1 MDEIFTE
8 KTMAADPLEEQTPKE
23 APAEAANPYEAR
35 PNPAAF
41 EQPKPQYQPP
51 QPQYMPPQ
59 YQPPQYQQPQY
70 QQPPQYRPPQ
80 QQYMQ
85 QPPQYQPPQYRPQPS
100 EYYRPVQPQYHQ
112 VYRQPVPG
120 GGAAKA
126 FAIVA
131 FVAGCISISI
141 LLVLLMS
148 TGTISFN
155 LKYRSGRGALAAL
168 ALTYGFIFSVPG
180 LVFGIVAMAK
190 KTNKF
195 PLAILGTIFCAS
207 LLLYGIIMLMS
218 IA

>member
-59 YQPPQYQQPQY
+59 YQPPQYQQP
-70 QQPPQYRPPQ
+70 PQYMPPQ

-85 QPPQYQPPQYRPQPS
+85 QPPQYQPPQYRPQPN
-100 EYYRPVQPQYHQ
+100 EYYRPVQPKYHQ

-131 FVAGCISISI
+131 FVAGCISIS
-141 LLVLLMS
+141 LLFVLLMAAGS
-148 TGTISFN
+148 TTSTY
-155 LKYRSGRGALAAL
+155 KYASSRGALAAVAL
-168 ALTYGFIFSVPG
+168 AYGFIISVPG
-180 LVFGIVAMAK
+180 LVFGIVALSK

-195 PLAILGTIFCAS
+195 PLAILGTIFSGA
-207 LLLYGIIMLMS
+207 LILFGIIMLMTVM
-218 IA
+218 

>member
-8 KTMAADPLEEQTPKE
+8 KTVAADPLEERV
-23 APAEAANPYEAR
+23 PADKSTENANPYEAKTTS
-35 PNPAAF
+35 ADF
-41 EQPKPQYQPP
+41 DQPKPQYQPP

-59 YQPPQYQQPQY
+59 YQPPQY
-70 QQPPQYRPPQ
+70 
-80 QQYMQ
+80 
-85 QPPQYQPPQYRPQPS
+85 RPQPN

-141 LLVLLMS
+141 LVVLLMA
-148 TGTISFN
+148 TGTISFD
-155 LKYRSGRGALAAL
+155 LKYRSGRGALSAL

-207 LLLYGIIMLMS
+207 LLLYGIIMLMTLM
-218 IA
+218 

>member
-1 MDEIFTE
+1 MDEFFTE
-8 KTMAADPLEEQTPKE
+8 KTMAADPLEDQTPKE
-23 APAEAANPYEAR
+23 NPAEAPNPYEAR
-35 PNPAAF
+35 PNPASF

-59 YQPPQYQQPQY
+59 YQPPQY

-85 QPPQYQPPQYRPQPS
+85 QPPQYQPPQYRPQPN
-100 EYYRPVQPQYHQ
+100 EYYRPVQPKYHQ

-131 FVAGCISISI
+131 FVAGCISIS
-141 LLVLLMS
+141 LLFVLLMAAGS
-148 TGTISFN
+148 TTSTY
-155 LKYRSGRGALAAL
+155 KYASSRGALAAVAL
-168 ALTYGFIFSVPG
+168 AYGFIISVPG
-180 LVFGIVAMAK
+180 LVFGIVALSK

-195 PLAILGTIFCAS
+195 PLAILGTIFSGA
-207 LLLYGIIMLMS
+207 LILFGIIMLTTVM
-218 IA
+218 

>member
-1 MDEIFTE
+1 MDEFFTE
-8 KTMAADPLEEQTPKE
+8 KTMAADPLEDQTPKE
-23 APAEAANPYEAR
+23 NPAEAPNPYEAR
-35 PNPAAF
+35 PNPASF

-59 YQPPQYQQPQY
+59 YQPPQYQQP
-70 QQPPQYRPPQ
+70 PQYMPPQ

-85 QPPQYQPPQYRPQPS
+85 QPPQYQPPQYRPQPN

-131 FVAGCISISI
+131 FVAGCISIS
-141 LLVLLMS
+141 LLFVLLMAAGS
-148 TGTISFN
+148 TTSTY
-155 LKYRSGRGALAAL
+155 KYASSRGALAAVAL
-168 ALTYGFIFSVPG
+168 AYGFIISVPG
-180 LVFGIVAMAK
+180 LVFGIVALSK

-195 PLAILGTIFCAS
+195 PLAILGTIFSGA
-207 LLLYGIIMLMS
+207 LILFGIIMLMTVM
-218 IA
+218 

>member
-8 KTMAADPLEEQTPKE
+8 KTMAADPLDEQTPKE
-23 APAEAANPYEAR
+23 NPGEAPNPYEAR
-35 PNPAAF
+35 PNHAAF

-51 QPQYMPPQ
+51 QTQYMP
-59 YQPPQYQQPQY
+59 PQY
-70 QQPPQYRPPQ
+70 QQPPQYMPPQ

-85 QPPQYQPPQYRPQPS
+85 QPPQYQPPQYRPQPN

-141 LLVLLMS
+141 LVVLLMA
-148 TGTISFN
+148 TGTISFD
-155 LKYRSGRGALAAL
+155 LKYRSGRGALSAL

-207 LLLYGIIMLMS
+207 LLLYGIIMLMTLM
-218 IA
+218 

>member
-1 MDEIFTE
+1 MDEFFTE
-8 KTMAADPLEEQTPKE
+8 KTMAADPLEDQTPKE
-23 APAEAANPYEAR
+23 NPAEAPNPYEAR
-35 PNPAAF
+35 PNPASF

-85 QPPQYQPPQYRPQPS
+85 QPPQYQPPQYRPQPN
-100 EYYRPVQPQYHQ
+100 EYYRPVQPKYHQ

-131 FVAGCISISI
+131 FVAGCISIS
-141 LLVLLMS
+141 LLFVLLMAAGS
-148 TGTISFN
+148 TTSTY
-155 LKYRSGRGALAAL
+155 KYASSRGALAAVAL
-168 ALTYGFIFSVPG
+168 AYGFIISVPG
-180 LVFGIVAMAK
+180 LVFGIVALSK

-195 PLAILGTIFCAS
+195 PLAILGTIFSGA
-207 LLLYGIIMLMS
+207 LILFGIIMLTTVM
-218 IA
+218 

>member
-8 KTMAADPLEEQTPKE
+8 KTMAADPLEEQMPKE
-23 APAEAANPYEAR
+23 NSAEAVNPYEAR
-35 PNPAAF
+35 PNPANF

-51 QPQYMPPQ
+51 QQQQYMQ
-59 YQPPQYQQPQY
+59 QPQYQQPQY
-70 QQPPQYRPPQ
+70 
-80 QQYMQ
+80 
-85 QPPQYQPPQYRPQPS
+85 QPPQYQPPQYRPQQYQQPPQPQYRPQPN

-112 VYRQPVPG
+112 VYRQPVQG

-131 FVAGCISISI
+131 FAAGCISISI
-141 LLVLLMS
+141 LALLIMDASIIS
-148 TGTISFN
+148 TSAY
-155 LKYRSGRGALAAL
+155 KYSSDRAAWAAL
-168 ALTYGFIFSVPG
+168 ALTYSFICSIPG

-195 PLAILGTIFCAS
+195 LLAILGTIFCGS

-218 IA
+218 IV

>member
-1 MDEIFTE
+1 MDEFFTE
-8 KTMAADPLEEQTPKE
+8 KTMAADPIEDQTPKE
-23 APAEAANPYEAR
+23 NPAEAPNPYEAR
-35 PNPAAF
+35 PNPASF

-59 YQPPQYQQPQY
+59 YQPPQYQQP
-70 QQPPQYRPPQ
+70 PQYMPPQ

-85 QPPQYQPPQYRPQPS
+85 QPPQYQPPQYRPQPN

-131 FVAGCISISI
+131 FVAGCISIS
-141 LLVLLMS
+141 LLFVLLMAAGS
-148 TGTISFN
+148 TTSTY
-155 LKYRSGRGALAAL
+155 KYASSRGALAAVAL
-168 ALTYGFIFSVPG
+168 AYGFIISVPG
-180 LVFGIVAMAK
+180 LVFGIVALSK

-195 PLAILGTIFCAS
+195 PLAILGTIFSGA
-207 LLLYGIIMLMS
+207 LILFGIIMLMTVM
-218 IA
+218 

>member
-8 KTMAADPLEEQTPKE
+8 KTMAADPLEERV
-23 APAEAANPYEAR
+23 PADKSTENTNPYEAR
-35 PNPAAF
+35 PNPASF

-51 QPQYMPPQ
+51 QPQY
-59 YQPPQYQQPQY
+59 QPPQY
-70 QQPPQYRPPQ
+70 QQPPQYMPPQ

-85 QPPQYQPPQYRPQPS
+85 QPPQYQPPQYRPQPN

-131 FVAGCISISI
+131 FVAGCISIS
-141 LLVLLMS
+141 LLFVLLMAAGS
-148 TGTISFN
+148 TTSTY
-155 LKYRSGRGALAAL
+155 KYASSRGAFAAVAL
-168 ALTYGFIFSVPG
+168 AYGFIISVPG
-180 LVFGIVAMAK
+180 LVFGIVALSK

-195 PLAILGTIFCAS
+195 PLAILGTIFSGA
-207 LLLYGIIMLMS
+207 LILFGIIMLMTVM
-218 IA
+218 

>member
-8 KTMAADPLEEQTPKE
+8 KTVAADPLEERV
-23 APAEAANPYEAR
+23 PADKSTENTNPYEAKTTS
-35 PNPAAF
+35 ADF
-41 EQPKPQYQPP
+41 DQPKPQYQPP

-59 YQPPQYQQPQY
+59 YQPPQYQQP
-70 QQPPQYRPPQ
+70 PQYMPPQ

-85 QPPQYQPPQYRPQPS
+85 QPPQYQPPQYRPQPN

-141 LLVLLMS
+141 LVVLLMA
-148 TGTISFN
+148 TGTISFD
-155 LKYRSGRGALAAL
+155 LKYRSGRGALSAL

-207 LLLYGIIMLMS
+207 LLLYGIIMLMTLM
-218 IA
+218 

>member
-23 APAEAANPYEAR
+23 NPAEAPNPYEAR

-51 QPQYMPPQ
+51 QPQY
-59 YQPPQYQQPQY
+59 QPQY
-70 QQPPQYRPPQ
+70 QQPPQYMPPQ

-85 QPPQYQPPQYRPQPS
+85 QPPQYQPPQYRPQPN

-141 LLVLLMS
+141 LVVLLMA
-148 TGTISFN
+148 TGTISFD
-155 LKYRSGRGALAAL
+155 LKYRSGRGALSAL

-207 LLLYGIIMLMS
+207 LLLYGIIMLMTLM
-218 IA
+218 